1 MSIIA
6 HGIDAVDIERF
17 SKLIEK
23 GGHGFLQRCFLS
35 KELEEA
41 ADHKTNERLAGWF
54 AVKEAVLKSIG
65 TGQSSGATFT
75 DIEVSHNETGAPRI
89 SVSGKTKEFADGLG
103 IVTWLVSISH
113 IEKIAIASVIGS
125 RECVNR

>member
-1 MSIIA
+1 MSIIT

-23 GGHGFLQRCFLS
+23 GGQGFLQRCFLS

-65 TGQSSGATFT
+65 TGQSNGATFT
-75 DIEVSHNETGAPRI
+75 DIEVLHEETGAP
-89 SVSGKTKEFADGLG
+89 SVVLSGRSKEFADNLG
-103 IVTWLVSISH
+103 ITKWFVSISH

-125 RECVNR
+125 SR

>member
-1 MSIIA
+1 LSIIA

-23 GGHGFLQRCFLS
+23 GGQSFLQRCFS
-35 KELEEA
+35 STEIQEA

-65 TGQSSGATFT
+65 TGQSNGATFT
-75 DIEVSHNETGAPRI
+75 DIEVSHKETGAPQI
-89 SVSGKTKEFADGLG
+89 SISGKTKEFADSLG
-103 IVTWLVSISH
+103 ITVWLVSISH

-125 RECVNR
+125 SR